1 MRGVTSKYYGE
12 FYCRNCLHSFRTKD
26 KLESHKKVGENKDF
40 YDVII
45 PSEDTKILEF
55 DEYQKSDK
63 AQLIIYAD
71 LQCII
76 EKVDVKII
84 LKIHLQQ
91 M

>member
-1 MRGVTSKYYGE
+1 MTGITSKHYSE
-12 FYCRNCLHSFRTKD
+12 FYCRNCLHSFRTKK
-26 KLESHKKVGENKDF
+26 KLKSHKKVGENKDF

-45 PSEDTKILEF
+45 TSEDTKILEF
-55 DEYQKSDK
+55 DQYQKSDK

-84 LKIHLQQ
+84 LKIHLQR